1 MSIILS
7 PNVRSINKSPF
18 PKIERG
24 SAKLSS
30 IFSTASTGCPQA
42 IEPTSGAI
50 ATPLGFSFGGTGQS
64 NALVFIKLRDYAERD
79 GFDIASL
86 VNRANG
92 YFFTT
97 NRQGQIFA
105 LQPPAI
111 QGLGTSSGFTMYLV
125 DQTGQGQ
132 DALARL
138 YEAGLHSGE
147 AELPGDALPWAGKKA
162 HTIQVEDGFA
172 SSYLSFLADRPASVL
187 GALRNVAY
195 ADGAALVHC
204 AAGKDR
210 TGTTVALA
218 LMVVGADPEAVV
230 ADYAAST
237 ERMDR
242 IIARLVGRHT
252 YAENLAHRPVSSHDT
267 RPESMR
273 TFLDYARERFGGVE
287 QMLGQIGWTP
297 ADSAQMRRKLLG

>member
-1 MSIILS
+1 MPES
-7 PNVRSINKSPF
+7 
-18 PKIERG
+18 
-24 SAKLSS
+24 
-30 IFSTASTGCPQA
+30 
-42 IEPTSGAI
+42 
-50 ATPLGFSFGGTGQS
+50 GTGRAAGGADCHTGGVEQVDVQW
-64 NALVFIKLRDYAERD
+64 LE
-79 GFDIASL
+79 FDSL
-86 VNRANG
+86 VNARDVG
-92 YFFTT
+92 GIPTT
-97 NRQGQIFA
+97 DGRRIRHRRLIRSDN
-105 LQPPAI
+105 LQELTA
-111 QGLGTSSGFTMYLV
+111 TDV
-125 DQTGQGQ
+125 
-132 DALARL
+132 ARL
-138 YEAGLHSGE
+138 RALGVTDVVDLRSVYEVESEGPGPLHSIGGFRIHHHSYFIERYADGTEIAPAGDEAGLHSGE
-147 AELPGDALPWAGKKA
+147 AELPGDALPWAGKKT
-162 HTIQVEDGFA
+162 HTIQVQDGFA

-252 YAENLAHRPVSSHDT
+252 YAENLAHRPASSHDT